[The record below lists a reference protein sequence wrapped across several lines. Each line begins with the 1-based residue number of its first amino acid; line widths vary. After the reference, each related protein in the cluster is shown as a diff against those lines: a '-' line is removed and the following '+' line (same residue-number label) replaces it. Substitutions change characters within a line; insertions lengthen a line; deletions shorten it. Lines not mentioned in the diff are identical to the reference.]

1 MDKVDEVL
9 TRAVSQILPTKEGLA
24 KLMEKEK
31 ITLYL
36 GIDPSNSQIHLGNAV
51 PLRKLRQFQDL
62 GHKVILLIGD
72 FTGMIGDPTDKSATR
87 PKLTRQQVLENAK
100 TYKEQAAKILNFD
113 GKNPAEVK
121 FNSEWLAKL
130 NFEDIIEISSNL
142 TLQQIEERDMFV
154 KRKQE
159 GKPIHLHEFWYPLM
173 QGYDSVAMDVDLEVG
188 GTDQTFNM
196 LVGRQ
201 LMKAL
206 KNKEKFVLTV
216 PLLLGT
222 DGNKMGK
229 STGNYIAID
238 ETPTQMYGKVMS
250 INDDLI
256 KQYFDLTTDIDPES
270 VDLTKPMEAKKQ
282 LALEIVRI
290 YHGKDE
296 AKKAEEDFQNTF
308 QKGEMPDSI
317 PTIKIKEPS
326 IELADF
332 LVENNLAPSKSE
344 AKRLIKEGAVE
355 IDGQTVAESEIKLEN
370 NQVIRVGKKKF
381 VRIEVS

>member
-1 MDKVDEVL
+1 MDKVDKVL

-24 KLMEKEK
+24 KLMGEKK

-87 PKLTRQQVLENAK
+87 PKLTHQQVLENAK

-113 GKNPAEVK
+113 GNNPAEVK

-201 LMKAL
+201 LMKSL

-216 PLLLGT
+216 PLLLGS

-238 ETPTQMYGKVMS
+238 ETPTEMFGKVMA
-250 INDDLI
+250 IKDDLI
-256 KQYFDLTTDIDPES
+256 KQYFDLTTDIDPKS
-270 VDLTKPMEAKKQ
+270 VDLSKPMEAKKQ

-290 YHGKDE
+290 YHGED
-296 AKKAEEDFQNTF
+296 AARKAQENFESTI
-308 QKGEMPDSI
+308 QKGLTYTVAPV
-317 PTIKIKEPS
+317 IKIKEPS

-355 IDGQTVAESEIKLEN
+355 IDGQTVEETEIKLEN
-370 NQVIRVGKKKF
+370 NQVMRIGKKQF